1 MTEKQKLIKPI
12 RLVVGAKSSAA
23 FYKGTPIAIAE
34 LDNGGLQ
41 TVEWS
46 IKSKNW
52 ILSKIS
58 IADVMNAEY
67 ISDSLLDELDV
78 NPRNPYKSKFKK
90 YDFSDLKVKGKSFV
104 TKNAYNASSIGNELI
119 NGLKK
124 HVREKKRLKK
134 LPKTN
139 VNTTSA
145 KDIVTIG
152 FFERNQ
158 KVLFFVILFIVFLVI
173 KSLILNHSPT

>member
-67 ISDSLLDELDV
+67 ISDSLLDELNV
-78 NPRNPYKSKFKK
+78 KPRDPYK
-90 YDFSDLKVKGKSFV
+90 
-104 TKNAYNASSIGNELI
+104 
-119 NGLKK
+119 
-124 HVREKKRLKK
+124 
-134 LPKTN
+134 P
-139 VNTTSA
+139 
-145 KDIVTIG
+145 
-152 FFERNQ
+152 
-158 KVLFFVILFIVFLVI
+158 
-173 KSLILNHSPT
+173 

>member
-23 FYKGTPIAIAE
+23 FYKGTPIAVAE

-46 IKSKNW
+46 VKSKNW
-52 ILSKIS
+52 ISSKVS

-67 ISDSLLDELDV
+67 ISDSLLDELNV
-78 NPRNPYKSKFKK
+78 KPRDPYKPKFKK
-90 YDFSDLKVKGKSFV
+90 YDFSDLKNIVKSFAS
-104 TKNAYNASSIGNELI
+104 KNAYSASLIGNELI
-119 NGLKK
+119 NGLNK
-124 HVREKKRLKK
+124 HVREKKNIEEPTKSYIQM
-134 LPKTN
+134 PNEN
-139 VNTTSA
+139 VS
-145 KDIVTIG
+145 
-152 FFERNQ
+152 FFEKNQ

-173 KSLILNHSPT
+173 KSLILNNSPT

>member
-67 ISDSLLDELDV
+67 ISDSLLDELNV
-78 NPRNPYKSKFKK
+78 KPRDPYKPKFKN
-90 YDFSDLKVKGKSFV
+90 YDFSDLKTIVKSFV
-104 TKNAYNASSIGNELI
+104 TKFTYDGSLIGNELI
-119 NGLKK
+119 NGLNNHLRDKK
-124 HVREKKRLKK
+124 NEKK
-134 LPKTN
+134 
-139 VNTTSA
+139 
-145 KDIVTIG
+145 
-152 FFERNQ
+152 
-158 KVLFFVILFIVFLVI
+158 
-173 KSLILNHSPT
+173 

>member
-1 MTEKQKLIKPI
+1 MTEKQKLIKPT

-67 ISDSLLDELDV
+67 ISDSLLDELNV
-78 NPRNPYKSKFKK
+78 KPRDPYKPKFKN
-90 YDFSDLKVKGKSFV
+90 YDFRDFKTETNSFV
-104 TKNAYNASSIGNELI
+104 TKFRYDGSLIGNELI
-119 NGLKK
+119 SGLNNHLKD
-124 HVREKKRLKK
+124 KKRLKR

-139 VNTTSA
+139 TGASTA
-145 KDIVTIG
+145 KNIINIG
-152 FFERNQ
+152 FFEKNQ

-173 KSLILNHSPT
+173 KSLFLNHSSS

>member
-34 LDNGGLQ
+34 LDDGGLH

-67 ISDSLLDELDV
+67 ISDSLLDELNV
-78 NPRNPYKSKFKK
+78 KPRDPYKPKYKK
-90 YDFSDLKVKGKSFV
+90 YDFSDLKTIVKSFV
-104 TKNAYNASSIGNELI
+104 TKFTYDGSLIGNELI
-119 NGLKK
+119 NGLNNHLRDKK
-124 HVREKKRLKK
+124 NEKK
-134 LPKTN
+134 
-139 VNTTSA
+139 
-145 KDIVTIG
+145 
-152 FFERNQ
+152 
-158 KVLFFVILFIVFLVI
+158 
-173 KSLILNHSPT
+173 

>member
-34 LDNGGLQ
+34 LDNGGLH

-67 ISDSLLDELDV
+67 ISDSLLDEL
-78 NPRNPYKSKFKK
+78 NLKPRDPYKPKFKK
-90 YDFSDLKVKGKSFV
+90 YDFSEFKAETNSLV
-104 TKNAYNASSIGNELI
+104 TKFRYDGSLIGNELI
-119 NGLKK
+119 SGLNNHLKD
-124 HVREKKRLKK
+124 KKRLKK

-139 VNTTSA
+139 TA
-145 KDIVTIG
+145 KNIIHIS
-152 FFERNQ
+152 FFEKNQ

-173 KSLILNHSPT
+173 KSLFLNHSPT

>member
-1 MTEKQKLIKPI
+1 MTEKPKLIKPI
-12 RLVVGAKSSAA
+12 KLVVGAKSSAA

-46 IKSKNW
+46 VKSKNW
-52 ILSKIS
+52 ISSKIS

-67 ISDSLLDELDV
+67 ISDSILNELEV
-78 NPRNPYKSKFKK
+78 NPRDPYKAKFKN
-90 YDFSDLKVKGKSFV
+90 YDFSDLKTIVKSF
-104 TKNAYNASSIGNELI
+104 TSKNIYSSSLILNELI
-119 NGLKK
+119 NGLNNHLKD
-124 HVREKKRLKK
+124 KKRLKK

-139 VNTTSA
+139 ANTA
-145 KDIVTIG
+145 KNIINVG
-152 FFERNQ
+152 FFEKNH